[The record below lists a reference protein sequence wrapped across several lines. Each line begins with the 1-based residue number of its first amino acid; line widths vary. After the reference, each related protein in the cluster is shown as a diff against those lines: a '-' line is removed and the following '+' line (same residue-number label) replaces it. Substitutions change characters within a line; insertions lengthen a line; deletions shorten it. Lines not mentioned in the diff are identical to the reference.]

1 MKKFSKIKFILK
13 YLIPV
18 TILIIGFI
26 FYMDFISLSN
36 EVTSDLNQEQID
48 ELLDENQ
55 DNQSEVNVERNE
67 EVQIEDLIVGEGVEA
82 KDGDKITVNYVG
94 TLTDGT
100 KFDNS
105 YDRNKPF
112 VFTLGNGEVIQ
123 GWDEGILGMKIGG
136 KRKLT
141 IPPSLGY
148 GESGSGDVIP
158 PNSTL
163 IFEVE
168 LISIND

>member
-36 EVTSDLNQEQID
+36 EVTSDLDQEQID